1 MPKWVWTLN
10 GGTNIECS
18 FFKPP
23 HCLQGCTPDLPNM
36 EDIVCKTTNSR
47 RVHDWVWIV
56 VYVLHSFDL
65 PLLEPQL
72 TNPVMGGFTFSETA
86 SVTTPAWFLPR
97 DCCAGKWE
105 RESKKNNWSKK
116 TYWTRMILV
125 ALVAHLVDEYY
136 MLLVRLL
143 AQVVREAPFSR
154 RVRQVILRRLLSNP
168 EPTWLTSEFIIL

>member
-1 MPKWVWTLN
+1 MPKWVRTLN
-10 GGTNIECS
+10 GGTNIGCS
-18 FFKPP
+18 YFKPP
-23 HCLQGCTPDLPNM
+23 HCLQACTADLPNM
-36 EDIVCKTTNSR
+36 EDIVCKTTNSW
-47 RVHDWVWIV
+47 RVHEYESLCMFCTVLTSHHWNPSWQIPWWV
-56 VYVLHSFDL
+56 VLPFA
-65 PLLEPQL
+65 
-72 TNPVMGGFTFSETA
+72 ETA

-116 TYWTRMILV
+116 TYLTRMILV

-168 EPTWLTSEFIIL
+168 EPTWLRSEFIIL